1 MQFVGRI
8 VGDRLVDRFGQ
19 RSVARTGGAIT
30 AVGMGLALAFPTI
43 PGTILGFGAA
53 GFGIATLVP
62 SAMHAADELPGFRAG
77 TGLTLLSWMMRLG
90 FLLAP
95 PVVGLI
101 ADATSLRVA
110 LLVVPLAGLTVVVL
124 SRVLSP
130 RPERTSAVLHKG
142 SGS

>member
-1 MQFVGRI
+1 
-8 VGDRLVDRFGQ
+8 
-19 RSVARTGGAIT
+19 
-30 AVGMGLALAFPTI
+30 MGLALAFPSI
-43 PGTILGFGAA
+43 PGTVIGFGAA

-101 ADATSLRVA
+101 ADASSLRVA

-130 RPERTSAVLHKG
+130 RRDHAITVLRKA
-142 SGS
+142 SDT

>member
-1 MQFVGRI
+1 M
-8 VGDRLVDRFGQ
+8 
-19 RSVARTGGAIT
+19 SCE
-30 AVGMGLALAFPTI
+30 LAFPTI
-43 PGTILGFGAA
+43 PRTPLGFGAA

-62 SAMHAADELPGFRAG
+62 SAMRAADELPGFRAG
-77 TGLTLLSWMMRLG
+77 TGLTLMSWMMRLG

-110 LLVVPLAGLTVVVL
+110 LLLVPLAGVRVVVL
-124 SRVLSP
+124 SGVLSP
-130 RPERTSAVLHKG
+130 RQAHTTIVLQEG